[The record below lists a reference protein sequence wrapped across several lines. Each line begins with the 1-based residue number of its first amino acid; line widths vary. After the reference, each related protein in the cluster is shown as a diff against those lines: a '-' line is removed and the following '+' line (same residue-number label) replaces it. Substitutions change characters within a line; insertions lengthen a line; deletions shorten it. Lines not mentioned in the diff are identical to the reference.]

1 MEQELRKTDRRVLK
15 TKRAIRNAFAQL
27 LSQKPLNE
35 ITVKDLSAAA
45 DINRKTF
52 YNYYR
57 DIHQV
62 VDEIENEI
70 VSAFESAIQDVDVSS
85 DLRKSYVVFSKLT
98 AIISGDLEFYGHL
111 FGMNNDAGL
120 IAKIMGATVYKIE
133 VPGKGDDSRA
143 FGPYKNGESVYYM
156 ADNLMTFYQRG
167 AGFLHTLS
175 GSGSNQMATEQGFYG
190 LVAILRA
197 NAGKNSLYR
206 MSDALEIGESTTTGP
221 AKGEG
226 LAGKNAAVKSVAIT
240 SPGVT
245 FDDISGQDN
254 QPAIEAL
261 AAREIITGKSAATF
275 APDATM
281 ISTAAKEVWRRELAS
296 KGEIRTSRWTPF
308 SLFKKP

>member
-1 MEQELRKTDRRVLK
+1 MEQESRKTDRRVLK

-98 AIISGDLEFYGHL
+98 AIISGDLDFYGHL

-120 IAKIMGATVYKIE
+120 IAKIMTVLKHKFRESFAGRIAVEGNTLDFMVDYAAAGIVAVYHSWLSSGCRMQIE
-133 VPGKGDDSRA
+133 TIAERVST
-143 FGPYKNGESVYYM
+143 
-156 ADNLMTFYQRG
+156 MTFNG
-167 AGFLHTLS
+167 I
-175 GSGSNQMATEQGFYG
+175 NG
-190 LVAILRA
+190 LL
-197 NAGKNSLYR
+197 L
-206 MSDALEIGESTTTGP
+206 TTT
-221 AKGEG
+221 E
-226 LAGKNAAVKSVAIT
+226 
-240 SPGVT
+240 
-245 FDDISGQDN
+245 
-254 QPAIEAL
+254 
-261 AAREIITGKSAATF
+261 R
-275 APDATM
+275 
-281 ISTAAKEVWRRELAS
+281 
-296 KGEIRTSRWTPF
+296 
-308 SLFKKP
+308 